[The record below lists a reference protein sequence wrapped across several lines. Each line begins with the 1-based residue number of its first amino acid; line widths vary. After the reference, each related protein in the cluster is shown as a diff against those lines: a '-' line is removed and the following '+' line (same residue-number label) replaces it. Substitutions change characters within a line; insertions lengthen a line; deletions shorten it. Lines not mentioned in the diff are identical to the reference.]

1 MKEKI
6 VCEKFKVMAGSGD
19 PPRKW
24 IHSPLIDIHLSENA
38 VKQVQHRLRFW
49 DDNPISLRQMLKGN
63 LHDAIYA
70 EPLLNNPLIKAAII
84 CGAVLLVIILAV
96 GCFCCFRSKNDGS
109 LRKTAIK
116 EDDEDLDQ

>member
-1 MKEKI
+1 M
-6 VCEKFKVMAGSGD
+6 
-19 PPRKW
+19 
-24 IHSPLIDIHLSENA
+24 IDIHLSENA

-84 CGAVLLVIILAV
+84 CGAVLLLIILAI
-96 GCFCCFRSKNDGS
+96 CSWLLCCRSKNDGS